1 MILFFSE
8 REENVKVDI
17 FNAYTAL
24 LRQTRPAMA
33 SRSAAASAKVGAVP
47 SLSAAG
53 GVGSGLQADTAMEQ
67 EEDTV
72 ALLKTQVKRHIGYLI
87 CIILWINFILIN
99 FMIW

>member
-1 MILFFSE
+1 M
-8 REENVKVDI
+8 DI

-33 SRSAAASAKVGAVP
+33 SRSAAASAKTGAVP
-47 SLSAAG
+47 SLSAG

-72 ALLKTQVKRHIGYLI
+72 ALLKTQVKRH
-87 CIILWINFILIN
+87 WPT
-99 FMIW
+99 